1 MATRW
6 LDAWGLTR
14 SATAAPGVKFVKA
27 GERAAVAGPCRSKM
41 IRTAGQAGVARLMMA
56 AGPTLVA
63 RRDPCLIRGRRDV
76 RSAGGAA
83 VRGGG
88 PAALGPEPV
97 HEAQAIVDA
106 LRKNACQRTAG
117 PSGTRH
123 RARSST
129 DRAPAFEA
137 GGCRFEPCRAR
148 HSRSAAKS
156 KRKQESSHHG
166 RAGTSPGG
174 RRRHEEAGMGFKL
187 DLGEIGWA
195 PYAMIGGGFG
205 LGLLVLAIAMFFKH
219 G

>member
-1 MATRW
+1 MARR
-6 LDAWGLTR
+6 LGADEERDG
-14 SATAAPGVKFVKA
+14 GA
-27 GERAAVAGPCRSKM
+27 GRQVCEGRERAAVAGPCRSKM
-41 IRTAGQAGVARLMMA
+41 ICTAGQAGVARLMMA

-166 RAGTSPGG
+166 RAGNFTRWTPAAM
-174 RRRHEEAGMGFKL
+174 RRR
-187 DLGEIGWA
+187 GWA
-195 PYAMIGGGFG
+195 SNSIRGRSAG
-205 LGLLVLAIAMFFKH
+205 LH
-219 G
+219 TR